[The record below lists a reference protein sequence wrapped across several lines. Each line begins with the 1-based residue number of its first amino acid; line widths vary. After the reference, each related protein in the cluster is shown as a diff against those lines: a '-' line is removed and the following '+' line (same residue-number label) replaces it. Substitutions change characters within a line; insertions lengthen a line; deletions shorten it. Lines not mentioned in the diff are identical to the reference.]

1 MVAYLVIVRRGD
13 PGRFEA
19 LFAGFHGTPE
29 VTIGWDRRQEERR
42 VGRGRPPT
50 PERRLQDRRGPL
62 PASWAALD
70 FLITTGEAPQES
82 GGL

>member
-29 VTIGWDRRQEERR
+29 VTICWDRRQEERR
-42 VGRGRPPT
+42 GGPPT
-50 PERRLQDRRGPL
+50 PDRRHNRDRRGPP

-70 FLITTGEAPQES
+70 FVMTTAEAPP
-82 GGL
+82 

>member
-1 MVAYLVIVRRGD
+1 MAAYLVIVRRGD

-19 LFAGFHGTPE
+19 LAAGFHGTPE

-50 PERRLQDRRGPL
+50 PDRRTRSRRRAL
-62 PASWAALD
+62 PDTWWALD
-70 FLITTGEAPQES
+70 FLVTTGEAS
-82 GGL
+82 R